1 MFARLQ
7 MLWFFMFKF
16 LFDLIIHHS
25 CHVCYYFFLCFMILC
40 DEVIYHTGFLLT
52 LLPLHIVVFDPLSTL
67 ISHEDCTWACSCKG
81 DSFSPT
87 ANSGSAAKSYPSS
100 DAFIGLSISLDDCFY
115 NNESDAK
122 LGLCCL
128 SCLTQVIMMKCAFSC
143 HNDVGSSY
151 FFVRKAAVKS
161 AMKLYISWWRVEY

>member
-1 MFARLQ
+1 VGAYSQLLESIMFARLQ

-40 DEVIYHTGFLLT
+40 DEVIY
-52 LLPLHIVVFDPLSTL
+52 
-67 ISHEDCTWACSCKG
+67 HEDCTWACSCKG

-115 NNESDAK
+115 NNESDTK